1 MMEPALRYPRPTWS
15 LLVLLALMLVF
26 PSCKAS
32 RKAVAGAGSKG
43 PVTDTLGWM
52 IGQVDAAA
60 FTPNWINAKLNIDFE
75 NPDTKIGVTGL
86 LRMKPDSIIWL
97 QVKKFG
103 IEAARALVRRDS
115 FFVMDR
121 LNKTYSS
128 GTLNELAREVDLPGD
143 FRLIQSI
150 FLGNAIATDAPTIKV
165 RQVTPEWMLE
175 TKALGIFAVQRFKML
190 GSPRLSQLD
199 GTQESSGLSVK
210 VNYEDF
216 RNVEKYPPLA
226 YLREVLMLTE
236 KGEKTQVKIEMQE
249 VELDVPKSI
258 PFEIPSH
265 YTRM

>member
-1 MMEPALRYPRPTWS
+1 MMEPALRFHKPIW
-15 LLVLLALMLVF
+15 LLLTLLALSLVF

-52 IGQVDAAA
+52 ITQVDAAA

-75 NPDTKIGVTGL
+75 NPDTKIGVTGV

-150 FLGNAIATDAPTIKV
+150 FLGNAIATDAPQIAVKQTS
-165 RQVTPEWMLE
+165 PEWQLE
-175 TKALGIFAVQRFKML
+175 TRALGILAVQRFKML
-190 GSPRLSQLD
+190 AVPRLTELD
-199 GTQESSGLSVK
+199 GKQENSGLSVNVK
-210 VNYEDF
+210 YDDF
-216 RNVEKYPPLA
+216 RNVDKYPPLA
-226 YLREVLMLTE
+226 YLRQVLMLTE